1 MSALS
6 RAAGGAPAAEA
17 PRSYGAYAIAGLT
30 MFLVLAGANVPT
42 PLYDVYRRE
51 WHFSPLLM
59 TAVFAAYPLALV
71 VALLAFARLAEA
83 FGRKPVLAAALF
95 TSAAGSIVFAA
106 AGGLGWLFA
115 ARVLQAVSVALLSAA
130 GTAALLELDPARDAR
145 RATVV
150 ATMALALGTGSGAL
164 AAGFLVQFAPAPHVL
179 PYLVQALAVIPLL
192 AALLLR
198 LPETATSRGAGW
210 LPRLPHLQRSAGFT
224 LGVAGFAA
232 GLAWACAA
240 LFISVV
246 PSYLRTELHLQSPAL
261 AGLLAFVVLAV
272 SALVQLRLHD
282 VDAVRATRTGIVL
295 CVAGVAA
302 IVGAVPLHT
311 LVLLAVAVLAIGAG
325 HAFVVVG
332 TLAEANRVAPADAR
346 AETLSL
352 YYAILYLL
360 VGLPIVGIGLVATT
374 AGFFA
379 GFVAYLAFMAAV
391 GIGVLLALRRRSATA

>member
-6 RAAGGAPAAEA
+6 RAPRDRVAEA

-30 MFLVLAGANVPT
+30 MFLVLASANVPT
-42 PLYDVYRRE
+42 PLYDAYRRE
-51 WHFSPLLM
+51 WGFSPLLM
-59 TAVFAAYPLALV
+59 TAVFATYPLVLV

-83 FGRKPVLAAALF
+83 FGRKPVLAVALL
-95 TSAAGSIVFAA
+95 TSAAGSVVFAG
-106 AGGLGWLFA
+106 AGGLDWLFA
-115 ARVLQAVSVALLSAA
+115 ARVLQAISVALLSAA

-150 ATMALALGTGSGAL
+150 ATMALALGTGTGAL
-164 AAGFLVQFAPAPHVL
+164 VAGFLVQFAPAPHVL
-179 PYLVQALAVIPLL
+179 PYLFAALAVAPLL

-198 LPETATSRGAGW
+198 LPETALTRSGGW
-210 LPRLPHLQRSAGFT
+210 LPRLPRLPRAAGFT

-261 AGLLAFVVLAV
+261 AGVLAFVVLAV

-282 VDAVRATRTGIVL
+282 VDAAGATRIGIVL

-302 IVGAVPLHT
+302 IVAAVPLHT
-311 LVLLAVAVLAIGAG
+311 VALLALAVLAIGAG

-352 YYAILYLL
+352 YYAVLYLI

-379 GFVAYLAFMAAV
+379 GFVAYLGFMVVAALA
-391 GIGVLLALRRRSATA
+391 VLVALRRHSGKT